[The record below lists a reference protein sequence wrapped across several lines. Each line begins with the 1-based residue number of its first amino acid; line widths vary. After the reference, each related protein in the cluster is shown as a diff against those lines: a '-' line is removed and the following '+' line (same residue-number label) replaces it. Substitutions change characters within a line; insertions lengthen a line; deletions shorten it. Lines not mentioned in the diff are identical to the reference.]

1 MRSTAPVGHRQLSR
15 ELSRDDAERSQ
26 SALELGDLD
35 VHAFRQHRFT
45 LAFLERPLEDRYR
58 SYRARRA
65 RELGATPWVT
75 RLGMLVARVV
85 ADAVDGLARSA
96 HSHWPDVLATFCFG
110 VLVLALYTFAK
121 RVAVRDGDGSRDG
134 RAGYSPRRRVAV
146 VGAAATWIFRDGT
159 SRLAPPSF
167 REDDARRA
175 DARPARRRHAD
186 ARRADAPGV
195 PAPGVLTPG
204 VRTPGVPTPPKLSGA
219 QKLSGA
225 RRYERWVAAALALAV
240 LQAVQVVVAFAYF
253 GDGWSRPHG
262 APRGTRNPTPR
273 RPRRDA
279 VETPRTTRP
288 RARGAVAVPAR
299 TDVSARRP
307 WPRRHRGPSR

>member
-1 MRSTAPVGHRQLSR
+1 MRSTAPVRHRQLSR

-134 RAGYSPRRRVAV
+134 RAGYSPRRRVA
-146 VGAAATWIFRDGT
+146 
-159 SRLAPPSF
+159 APP
-167 REDDARRA
+167 
-175 DARPARRRHAD
+175 
-186 ARRADAPGV
+186 
-195 PAPGVLTPG
+195 
-204 VRTPGVPTPPKLSGA
+204 
-219 QKLSGA
+219 
-225 RRYERWVAAALALAV
+225 
-240 LQAVQVVVAFAYF
+240 
-253 GDGWSRPHG
+253 
-262 APRGTRNPTPR
+262 
-273 RPRRDA
+273 RPRRGYSA
-279 VETPRTTRP
+279 TVHLGSRLRPFERTTPGAPTRP
-288 RARGAVAVPAR
+288 AC
-299 TDVSARRP
+299 RRQAC
-307 WPRRHRGPSR
+307 